1 MFNFIFILLC
11 FLVVIIKYILQKKC
25 SIYED
30 PLIFDCKLSNKSAK
44 FLLKDEVEISSDNKL
59 RYSIKKEFS
68 LPSNNLKRVIST
80 SNDLEFVILGED
92 MKTKVGRISLLRV
105 EDKRINVL
113 ECLLTEVD
121 IPETEDSYNKFYILC
136 AAIEL
141 TAMNRA
147 YMRKK

>member
-1 MFNFIFILLC
+1 
-11 FLVVIIKYILQKKC
+11 
-25 SIYED
+25 
-30 PLIFDCKLSNKSAK
+30 
-44 FLLKDEVEISSDNKL
+44 LLKDEVEISSDNKL